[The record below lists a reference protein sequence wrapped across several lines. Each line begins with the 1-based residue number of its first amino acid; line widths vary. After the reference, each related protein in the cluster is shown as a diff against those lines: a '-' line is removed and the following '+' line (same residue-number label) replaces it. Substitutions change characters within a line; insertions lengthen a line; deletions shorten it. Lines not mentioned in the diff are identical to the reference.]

1 MSKYSLP
8 DTSTPVSGFTLVR
21 LKSLKIQINLGASS
35 DIRLSI
41 LDCLSEILLF
51 DLEALVVIEFD
62 KWAANDNSF
71 ILFSSILLLVLYK
84 NKELISTIKAYIFE
98 SVVLVLLSIDD
109 EPSESNNTIKMLILK
124 IDYYERI

>member
-1 MSKYSLP
+1 
-8 DTSTPVSGFTLVR
+8 
-21 LKSLKIQINLGASS
+21 
-35 DIRLSI
+35 
-41 LDCLSEILLF
+41 
-51 DLEALVVIEFD
+51 
-62 KWAANDNSF
+62 
-71 ILFSSILLLVLYK
+71 LVLYK